1 MIAVDED
8 CKIKN
13 ISTLLQNASFEE
25 AKQLG
30 FKYAVLE
37 ATGPISQHIAQNKFG
52 YKLNNEIK
60 YKDYLFNNEFVF
72 QTIETNESC
81 QLLVKEF

>member
-1 MIAVDED
+1 M
-8 CKIKN
+8 KIVRLRIFLLCFK
-13 ISTLLQNASFEE
+13 TLLFEE